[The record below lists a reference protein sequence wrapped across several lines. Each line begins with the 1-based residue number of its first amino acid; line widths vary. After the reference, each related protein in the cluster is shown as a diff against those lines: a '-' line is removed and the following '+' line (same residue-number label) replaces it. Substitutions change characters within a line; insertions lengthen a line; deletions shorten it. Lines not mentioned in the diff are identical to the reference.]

1 MFDRNYRK
9 GKMKANK
16 RMKNKVRKEIIFIV
30 DV

>member
-9 GKMKANK
+9 GKMKENK